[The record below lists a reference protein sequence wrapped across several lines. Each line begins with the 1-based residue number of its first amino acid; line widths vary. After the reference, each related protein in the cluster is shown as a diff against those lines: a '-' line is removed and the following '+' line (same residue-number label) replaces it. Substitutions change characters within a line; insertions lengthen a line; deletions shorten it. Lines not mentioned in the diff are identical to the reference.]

1 MTEQQSSPEQMATG
15 EGAGEYGGTYKVRGG
30 DRARAGSA
38 RCRRSP
44 RSAAG
49 AEVSPVPKRC
59 AAGWGSKRPPNAAGW
74 RCHCW
79 DKRVHT
85 LFGAALQLPAGGD
98 ASSCV
103 CGFPAI
109 PRSASLQEMEHCHGW
124 WCEQQCPS
132 PGVFFS
138 GCNSHAH
145 GFAEGWAGSVRSCGP
160 ASAPLPC
167 RRLAGPGCAAEPQS
181 SKGGL
186 RNRWGS
192 HPRLRGFQPWP
203 HWGLR

>member
-85 LFGAALQLPAGGD
+85 LFGAA
-98 ASSCV
+98 
-103 CGFPAI
+103 
-109 PRSASLQEMEHCHGW
+109 
-124 WCEQQCPS
+124 
-132 PGVFFS
+132 
-138 GCNSHAH
+138 
-145 GFAEGWAGSVRSCGP
+145 GS
-160 ASAPLPC
+160 SAPLPYGC
-167 RRLAGPGCAAEPQS
+167 LQEETPPRAFVASQRFRAAPRSRRWSTVTAGGAS
-181 SKGGL
+181 SSVLPRVFFFLVAILTPMGSRKAGL
-186 RNRWGS
+186 
-192 HPRLRGFQPWP
+192 
-203 HWGLR
+203 GL